1 MGCTGIDIKEQGLE
15 GNKIQNIDWDLKNSL
30 THFIGPKIPVY
41 IKIGIYVEKTYIK
54 KKGSEKIVKYHKKKF
69 FIINDSKKSFN
80 PEPILKEF
88 FIEFPQFIKND
99 DVSQNQSNSFSPS
112 RILNESFTKIF
123 LALNIKTSNKAP
135 FAICFINE
143 NESDLN
149 LLKKLNLMEEK
160 LKNKFFIY
168 KIESESD
175 KYSGLE
181 NYTLFF
187 RENEINYWLDNDS
200 CNEKVFDFLLTYYQK
215 QEYSKNNEINSISA
229 MNNEIIQNNYLN
241 KKVKKEDEYIIKNKY
256 YEIYNRDGK
265 LLSFNEFPVIILDN
279 QNHNSNEQIIY
290 ISLEQK
296 MNINDYIIN
305 ELQKLNI
312 KVFKIEIFKERITSI
327 LLQNF
332 SIIKKKYTLYLSS
345 SVIEDNL
352 NKYITQLKENINKN
366 LKKINNNYS
375 IENIVVLPNINT
387 KFQFYDSKKE
397 IYIIINYSQCINFVT
412 KNLKEKYEDIYGFDK
427 IKIICIYNENDDLD
441 ISQITNKEDIL
452 FKNEDSIINKEN
464 AYDFYI
470 YSFNPINYFSHIL
483 VIVDQSGTIKYS
495 NYFKN
500 RAGIFYNYLQK
511 KQLSIEQSLPLIE
524 SGNFK
529 NVKQFYLQKSK
540 LLLNN
545 IQIGK
550 DENIVEYDDDIIFQ
564 NYYKNNIFYQPYL
577 SLKYNKIIYPNKN
590 NVKYYKNYTLNYIS
604 FSNTSEV
611 PFDEKEHQPL
621 NEISHIYYE
630 KNDYFLCQKEL
641 RCKECFSKLNN
652 KTKYLFYL
660 CPISKDIICEECY
673 KRNNMYEINY
683 PFNLL
688 FIKCKNKN
696 IFEHLPKENALLFR
710 DRINLVN
717 HYEILDEICDICSKQ
732 LCILNNQGACFY
744 ILVNIIRKNNFLIC
758 NNCFDLL
765 NDDKRNWNFK
775 RKYEHINELILNN
788 FIDLDNLIFKKVK
801 LC

>member
-1 MGCTGIDIKEQGLE
+1 MGCTGIDIKDQGLE
-15 GNKIQNIDWDLKNSL
+15 GNKIHDIDWDLKNSI
-30 THFIGPKIPVY
+30 THFIGPKIPAY

-54 KKGSEKIVKYHKKKF
+54 KKGFEKIVKYHIKKF

-80 PEPILKEF
+80 PGPILKEF
-88 FIEFPQFIKND
+88 FEEFPQFIKND
-99 DVSQNQSNSFSPS
+99 DVSQNKNNSFSPS
-112 RILNESFTKIF
+112 HILNESFTKLF
-123 LALNIKTSNKAP
+123 LSLNIKTSKKES
-135 FAICFINE
+135 FAICFIHE
-143 NESDLN
+143 KESDLN
-149 LLKKLNLMEEK
+149 LMEKLNLIKEK
-160 LKNKFFIY
+160 FKNNFFIY
-168 KIESESD
+168 KIKSESD
-175 KYSGLE
+175 KYSGFE

-200 CNEKVFDFLLTYYQK
+200 YNEKVFNYLLNYYKK
-215 QEYSKNNEINSISA
+215 QEFSKNNQINSISA

-256 YEIYNRDGK
+256 YEIYDKDGK
-265 LLSFNEFPVIILDN
+265 LFSFNEFPVIISDN
-279 QNHNSNEQIIY
+279 QNHNSNEQIIF

-296 MNINDYIIN
+296 INVNEYIIS
-305 ELQKLNI
+305 ELQKLNM
-312 KVFKIEIFKERITSI
+312 KVSKIEIFKERITSI

-332 SIIKKKYTLYLSS
+332 FIFKKKYTLYLSS
-345 SVIEDNL
+345 SVLKDNL
-352 NKYITQLKENINKN
+352 YKYILQLEENINQN
-366 LKKINNNYS
+366 LQKINNNYC
-375 IENIVVLPNINT
+375 IENIIVLPNINT
-387 KFQFYDSKKE
+387 KFKFYDSRKE
-397 IYIIINYSQCINFVT
+397 IYIIINNSQCVNFVM
-412 KNLKEKYEDIYGFDK
+412 KNLKEKYENVYGNDT
-427 IKIICIYNENDDLD
+427 IKIICIYNDKNDLD
-441 ISQITNKEDIL
+441 IKQITNDEDIL
-452 FKNEDSIINKEN
+452 FISEDSINKDDN
-464 AYDFYI
+464 FFDFYI

-483 VIVDQSGTIKYS
+483 VIVDRSGIIKYS

-511 KQLSIEQSLPLIE
+511 KQLSIDKSLPLIE
-524 SGNFK
+524 SENFK
-529 NVKQFYLQKSK
+529 KVKQFYLQKSK
-540 LLLNN
+540 LIINN

-550 DENIVEYDDDIIFQ
+550 NENIVEYDDDVIFQ

-577 SLKYNKIIYPNKN
+577 SLKYNKIIYPNKK

-604 FSNTSEV
+604 FNDISEI

-630 KNDYFLCQKEL
+630 KHNYFLCQKEL

-652 KTKYLFYL
+652 KKQYLFYL

-688 FIKCKNKN
+688 YIKCKNKN

-710 DRINLVN
+710 DRINLIN
-717 HYEILDEICDICSKQ
+717 HPEIMDEICDICSEQ
-732 LCILNNQGACFY
+732 LCSFINQGYCFY
-744 ILVNIIRKNNFLIC
+744 ILVNLIRKNNFLIC
-758 NNCFDLL
+758 NECFDLL

-775 RKYEHINELILNN
+775 RAYNHINELILNN

-801 LC
+801 LN

>member
-1 MGCTGIDIKEQGLE
+1 MGCTGIDIREQGLE
-15 GNKIQNIDWDLKNSL
+15 GNRIQNIDWDLKNSL
-30 THFIGPKIPVY
+30 THFIGPKIPIY

-88 FIEFPQFIKND
+88 FVEFPQFIKND

-112 RILNESFTKIF
+112 LILNESFTKIF
-123 LALNIKTSNKAP
+123 LSLNIKASKEP
-135 FAICFINE
+135 FAICFIHE

-149 LLKKLNLMEEK
+149 LLEKLNLMKEIFE
-160 LKNKFFIY
+160 NKFFIY
-168 KIESESD
+168 KIKNESN
-175 KYSGLE
+175 KYSGFE

-200 CNEKVFDFLLTYYQK
+200 YNEKVFDFLLTYYKK
-215 QEYSKNNEINSISA
+215 QQSSKNNQINSISA
-229 MNNEIIQNNYLN
+229 MNNEIIQNNYFN
-241 KKVKKEDEYIIKNKY
+241 KKMKKEDEYIIKNKY
-256 YEIYNRDGK
+256 YEIYNKDGK
-265 LLSFNEFPVIILDN
+265 LLSFNEFPVIISDN
-279 QNHNSNEQIIY
+279 QNHTSNEQIIY
-290 ISLEQK
+290 ISLKQK
-296 MNINDYIIN
+296 INVNDYIKN
-305 ELQKLNI
+305 ELQKLNM
-312 KVFKIEIFKERITSI
+312 KVNKIEIFKERITSI

-332 SIIKKKYTLYLSS
+332 FIFKKKYTLYLSS
-345 SVIEDNL
+345 SVNKENL
-352 NKYITQLKENINKN
+352 NNYITQLEENINKN

-375 IENIVVLPNINT
+375 IENIIVLPNINT

-397 IYIIINYSQCINFVT
+397 IYIIINYSQCINFVMKT
-412 KNLKEKYEDIYGFDK
+412 LKEKYEDIYGIDK
-427 IKIICIYNENDDLD
+427 IKIICIYNENYDPD
-441 ISQITNKEDIL
+441 ISQITNEDIL
-452 FKNEDSIINKEN
+452 FMNEEDSINKEEN
-464 AYDFYI
+464 FYDFYI

-483 VIVDQSGTIKYS
+483 VIVDQNGIIKYS

-500 RAGIFYNYLQK
+500 RAGIFYNHLQK
-511 KQLSIEQSLPLIE
+511 EKLSIEKSLPFIE

-529 NVKQFYLQKSK
+529 KVKQFYLQKLK

-550 DENIVEYDDDIIFQ
+550 DENIVEYDDDIIFK

-590 NVKYYKNYTLNYIS
+590 KVKYYKNYTLNYIS
-604 FSNTSEV
+604 FNNVSEI
-611 PFDEKEHQPL
+611 PFDEKDHQPL
-621 NEISHIYYE
+621 NEISHIYFE

-688 FIKCKNKN
+688 YIKCKNKK
-696 IFEHLPKENALLFR
+696 FLDHLPKENVLLFR
-710 DRINLVN
+710 DRINLIN
-717 HYEILDEICDICSKQ
+717 HPEIMDEICDICSEQ
-732 LCILNNQGACFY
+732 LCSFDSQGYCFY
-744 ILVNIIRKNNFLIC
+744 ILVNVIRKNNFLIC
-758 NNCFDLL
+758 NDCFDLL

-775 RKYEHINELILNN
+775 RKYNNINELIMNN

-801 LC
+801 LN